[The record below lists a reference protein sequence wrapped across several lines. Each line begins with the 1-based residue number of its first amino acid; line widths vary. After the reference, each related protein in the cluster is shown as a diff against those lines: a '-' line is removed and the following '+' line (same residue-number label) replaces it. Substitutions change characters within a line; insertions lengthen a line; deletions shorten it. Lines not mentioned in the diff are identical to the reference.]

1 MSDLNPQAKPTLVS
15 RARMQ
20 TDAVTGE
27 PVLLYPEGILVLNP
41 TAHEILSRCD
51 GKITI
56 DELIRLLC
64 EEYDEKE
71 ETVREDV
78 VATLNNLRRRN
89 LVTLNS

>member
-1 MSDLNPQAKPTLVS
+1 MSDLNLQSKPTLVS

-20 TDAVTGE
+20 VDAVTGE

-51 GKITI
+51 GKVTV
-56 DELIRLLC
+56 DELIHLLC

-78 VATLNNLRRRN
+78 VAALNDLRRRN
-89 LVTLNS
+89 LVTMNS